1 VNTPDISIRKLCFS
15 FGEKTVFENFSL
27 ELGGGSRAAGTPR
40 DNPLVIL
47 GASGCGKTT
56 LLRLMA
62 GLLRPDLGEIT
73 LPSGAGDA
81 AAGGTEGNADSAGS
95 GGPACSFVFQEPRL
109 LPWKTALA
117 NVSLPLEGLLGKK
130 EARKRARYYLGL
142 VSLEDFCEAFP
153 EELSGG
159 QKQRVSIARAFACP
173 GPLLLMDE
181 PFQSLDIPLRR
192 HLLDLTKK
200 LLESAPRR
208 LVAVTHDPREALY
221 LGGRLIVLG
230 RPPRGIVLDLNP
242 GKNLPPAERAEL
254 EDHIL
259 EAMERYS

>member
-1 VNTPDISIRKLCFS
+1 MNAPDLSIEKLCFS
-15 FGEKTVFENFSL
+15 FGEKTIFENFSL
-27 ELGGGSRAAGTPR
+27 ALGGEAAAGTPR

-62 GLLRPDLGEIT
+62 GLLRPDAGEIA
-73 LPSGAGDA
+73 LRGGGSGGGA
-81 AAGGTEGNADSAGS
+81 AAGGAAGKPDS

-117 NVSLPLEGLLGKK
+117 NVSLPIEGLLGRK
-130 EARKRARYYLGL
+130 EARERARRYLGL
-142 VSLEDFCEAFP
+142 VSMEDFCEAFP

-159 QKQRVSIARAFACP
+159 QKQRVNIARAFACP
-173 GPLLLMDE
+173 GSLLLMDE

-200 LLESAPRR
+200 LLESSPRR

-221 LGGRLIVLG
+221 LGRRVIVLG

-242 GKNLPPAERAEL
+242 EENLSPAERAEL
-254 EDHIL
+254 EDRIP
-259 EAMERYS
+259 EAMEL